1 MKMKPMNY
9 RKNTASRGEIEE
21 YESVRNWKTSLE
33 QSALSRGKPLTKK
46 TWRLRINTMKT
57 YSELM
62 GMTPDELVTEDV
74 DATMKRLTDY
84 FLWMTGREVEG
95 VETRSEALSWNS
107 ACTLQSV
114 IRGFYT
120 HNDLVFPKRFK
131 VPKRKRSEVSKRD
144 SKTPVF
150 EFDEENGLT
159 QMNGLLNQFV
169 SNLSF
174 RDQTIAVCLLSTG
187 ADAADLLSLNI
198 GFLKDGK
205 GQIMKL
211 PRIPW
216 HGNRL
221 KDAIEFKTYF
231 SKEATI
237 CLKRYVE
244 QDRIDAG
251 DEDPIFVKEDG
262 EALNSSSLSDN
273 FRLAAERMGYVKP
286 GQANPF
292 RPKRFRHA
300 FREACSAAHIDEGY
314 AQAMMGHS
322 SGVSAGYLE
331 KGEGSFLRE
340 YTRVEPFVTLFAL
353 DKNEVT
359 DLSETLAE
367 QAAQITDLEKKLAGS
382 NDRVAAIFD
391 KNQTLEEKIEGLE
404 NKVKEMDPAFRR
416 VMKAL
421 ELSDELEKRDTA

>member
-9 RKNTASRGEIEE
+9 SKNTASLGEIEE
-21 YESVRNWKTSLE
+21 YESVKNWKTSLE

-62 GMTPDELVTEDV
+62 GVTPDELLAEDV
-74 DATMKRLTDY
+74 EAAMRHLTDY

-95 VETRSEALSWNS
+95 LDTRPEALSWNS
-107 ACTLQSV
+107 ACTMQSL

-131 VPKRKRSEVSKRD
+131 VPKRKRSEVSRRD

-150 EFDEENGLT
+150 EYDEENGLT

-174 RDQTIAVCLLSTG
+174 RDQTIAVCLLATG
-187 ADAADLLSLNI
+187 ADAADLLSLKI
-198 GFLKDGK
+198 GFLKDGR
-205 GQIMKL
+205 GQIMRL

-216 HGNRL
+216 HGNRI
-221 KDAIEFKTYF
+221 KDAIEFRTYF

-244 QDRIDAG
+244 QERSDAD
-251 DEDPIFVKEDG
+251 DEDPIFVKDDG
-262 EALNSSSLSDN
+262 ESLNTGSLSDN
-273 FRLAAERMGYVKP
+273 FRSAAERMGYVNP

-292 RPKRFRHA
+292 RPKRLRHA
-300 FREACSAAHIDEGY
+300 FREACGAAHREQGY
-314 AQAMMGHS
+314 AEAMMGHS
-322 SGVSAGYLE
+322 SGISGAYLE

-340 YTRVEPFVTLFAL
+340 YTRVEPFVTLFNV
-353 DKNEVT
+353 DKNEVI
-359 DLSETLAE
+359 DLSENFAE
-367 QAAQITDLEKKLAGS
+367 QKVQLEELEKKL
-382 NDRVAAIFD
+382 VTYAATVSEIYD
-391 KNQTLEEKIEGLE
+391 E
-404 NKVKEMDPAFRR
+404 NKKLKAQLVELEDQVRERDPAFR
-416 VMKAL
+416 VIKHLL
-421 ELSDELEKRDTA
+421 ETRKDLRELINP